1 MAVKNDLKKPVAEN
15 KAGFPIPEGNYKM
28 ILIGFAIVVLG
39 FILMMG
45 GGSEDPNQ
53 FNYDIFSFR
62 RITLAPIVVLVFR
75 LLIGGQIFLYV
86 NNQHGAFQLCGSPY
100 DIPVTCPELF
110 FDFLTV
116 YFAF

>member
-15 KAGFPIPEGNYKM
+15 KAGFPITEGNYKM

-53 FNYDIFSFR
+53 FNYYIFSFR
-62 RITLAPIVVLVFR
+62 RITLAPIVVLAGFGFVFWAIMR
-75 LLIGGQIFLYV
+75 KPKKEIK
-86 NNQHGAFQLCGSPY
+86 
-100 DIPVTCPELF
+100 D
-110 FDFLTV
+110 
-116 YFAF
+116 